1 MLIGIPPKYNVS
13 EIVGYLTKV
22 LLLYLKGMQTENI
35 SVGIEHFGA
44 GCDVDTV
51 GKNTKKIRK
60 YINNPLKEDFMADQI
75 LFSEYIDSFASKK
88 VNK

>member
-1 MLIGIPPKYNVS
+1 MLSNTIHILIDIPPKYNVS
-13 EIVGYLTKV
+13 EIVGYLAKV
-22 LLLYLKGMQTENI
+22 LLLYLIGIQTENI

-60 YINNPLKEDFMADQI
+60 YINNPLKEDWITYQMR
-75 LFSEYIDSFASKK
+75 
-88 VNK
+88 VH